1 MIYLYNKIYCNGKKK
16 QLGYNSTD
24 DSQTILSKQPDHESL
39 YCIISFICG
48 SKTDKTNLWY

>member
-24 DSQTILSKQPDHESL
+24 DSQTILSKQPDHESS